1 MLIAIL
7 RIISLTLK
15 TKKHKEDEENAYGL
29 GVEGMMAMQTITA
42 EVPQMDRGVS
52 SDKRHLTAQQYKSF
66 AEKAKLKQLEEERI
80 RKEKQMKEELERL
93 KVSKARKEAAI
104 ESAKTISDGI
114 KGLFGQFQGQTGKSP

>member
-1 MLIAIL
+1 M
-7 RIISLTLK
+7 
-15 TKKHKEDEENAYGL
+15 
-29 GVEGMMAMQTITA
+29 VEMQTITA

-52 SDKRHLTAQQYKSF
+52 SDKRHLTAQQYKSV

-80 RKEKQMKEELERL
+80 RKEKQMKEQLEPL